1 MSCVV
6 ARRTSRNNRYL
17 ECDLVMLARFFSR
30 WARSNRCWF
39 TEESISEAFEDRRCW
54 ELGRPLAY
62 EGVAAEHAARIIDC
76 EMTDRGVARKRR
88 EPMV

>member
-1 MSCVV
+1 MGEEQS
-6 ARRTSRNNRYL
+6 L
-17 ECDLVMLARFFSR
+17 
-30 WARSNRCWF
+30 RCWF